1 MWLGENWAE
10 CKCRACVLSFFFG
23 FSNGYTKV
31 IENEGL
37 PNEDDPTVKGNLY
50 INFKGKYYRLN

>member
-1 MWLGENWAE
+1 MPCLCAE
-10 CKCRACVLSFFFG
+10 FFFG